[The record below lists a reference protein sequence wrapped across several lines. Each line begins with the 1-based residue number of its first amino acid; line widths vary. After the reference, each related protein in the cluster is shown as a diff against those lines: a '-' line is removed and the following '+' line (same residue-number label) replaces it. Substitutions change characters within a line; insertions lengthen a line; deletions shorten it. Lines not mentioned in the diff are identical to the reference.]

1 MSEIRA
7 GQGMDAYRL
16 GRGEFGEA
24 LAGSWPC
31 HDCGKPARQAKLCT
45 SCLGKLF
52 AEVPRELPG
61 SSRFPGEIRGQEN
74 TDILRGAAAVSTEG
88 NKDTAQPSTDRAAP
102 RGVEDKAVPDV
113 EAGRISD
120 ATASRSSRDGS
131 NKPSLED
138 AARHVSEILKALQRP
153 ANQGIYLTDLSAY
166 ALEVHALEISKAL
179 HFYRVNGGS
188 S

>member
-1 MSEIRA
+1 MLYHVAGALLFVYGGLVSEIRA

-16 GRGEFGEA
+16 GRGEFGEV
-24 LAGSWPC
+24 L
-31 HDCGKPARQAKLCT
+31 
-45 SCLGKLF
+45 
-52 AEVPRELPG
+52 RELPG
-61 SSRFPGEIRGQEN
+61 SSRVSGEIRGQEN

-138 AARHVSEILKALQRP
+138 AARHVTLILKALQRP